1 MSLQRPI
8 FIEDVENA
16 LLDGTAPIYNPLFI
30 PTGLYSWGNNTS
42 GALGIGSPAAS
53 LFSSPNLIAGDWN
66 QVSAAANG
74 GAGLKSDTTLWAWGA
89 NTNGQLG
96 VGDVVIRSSPVQVT
110 GSWLRVRNTTESSG
124 AGVTYA
130 LKSDSTLWAWGSGGN
145 GVLGQSSTTP
155 RSSPVQI
162 PGAWTKEFVVTGSGN
177 LQAMMLRA
185 DGTVWGVG
193 NTPVVGQVSSPVLFL
208 PAAGWKRIEGGEP
221 AGTNNVGTF
230 ILLKN
235 DNTMWAFGRGDNGSR
250 GDGINVVTAI
260 TVPVQLTGTW
270 AQISFGGHG
279 AAIKL
284 DGSLWMWGTNT
295 SGQLGLGDIV
305 NRSSPTQVAGT
316 WIFVSCG
323 VTSTLG
329 IKSDN
334 TLWGWGDNTGA
345 QLSQGTTASA
355 VSSPV
360 LIPTGTWQAISS
372 SNVVV
377 LGKK

>member
-8 FIEDVENA
+8 FIEDIENA
-16 LLDGTAPIYNPLFI
+16 LLDGTAPIYDPLFI
-30 PTGLYSWGNNTS
+30 NTGLYSWGNNTS
-42 GALGIGSPAAS
+42 GALGIGSS
-53 LFSSPNLIAGDWN
+53 SGTLFSSPNLIAGEWN
-66 QVSAAANG
+66 QVSAGSGFG
-74 GAGLKSDTTLWAWGA
+74 GGIKSDNTLWMWG
-89 NTNGQLG
+89 NNIVGQLG

-110 GSWLRVRNTTESSG
+110 GSWLRVRTLTENSTT
-124 AGVTYA
+124 GVTYA
-130 LKSDSTLWAWGSGGN
+130 LKSNNTLWAWGAGGS
-145 GVLGQSSTTP
+145 GVLGQGSTTP

-162 PGAWTKEFVVTGSGN
+162 SGAWTKEFVVTGSGN
-177 LQAMMLRA
+177 LQAMMIRA
-185 DGTVWGVG
+185 DGQVWGVG
-193 NTPVVGQVSSPVLFL
+193 NTPFGLVSSPILFL
-208 PAAGWKRIEGGEP
+208 SATGWKRIEGGEP

-235 DNTMWAFGRGDNGSR
+235 DNTMWAFGRGENGSR
-250 GDGINVVTAI
+250 GDGTSTAAVLS
-260 TVPVQLTGTW
+260 VPVQLTGTW

-305 NRSSPTQVAGT
+305 NRSSPTQVAGI

-323 VTSTLG
+323 VTSTFG

-355 VSSPV
+355 VSSPI